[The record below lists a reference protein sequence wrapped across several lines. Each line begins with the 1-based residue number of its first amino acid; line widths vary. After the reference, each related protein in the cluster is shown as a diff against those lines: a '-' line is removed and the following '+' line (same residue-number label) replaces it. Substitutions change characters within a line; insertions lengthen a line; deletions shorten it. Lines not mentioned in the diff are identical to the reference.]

1 MEKVPEYNNPLVYQ
15 RADPYCYK
23 HTDGYYYFTA
33 SIPQYDLIEIRR
45 AKTLNYLEHADSK
58 IIWKKHFTG
67 RMGSHIWAPELHRI
81 DDAWYIYFAAGD
93 AEEVW
98 NIRVYALVCYDENP
112 MKGRWEECGMI
123 DVGEESFSLDMTTFV
138 HKGQR
143 YNLWAQT
150 KSSLPYSSVYIA
162 KFKNALERE
171 SEPMLLTTPEYD
183 WELRGIPVNEGP
195 AVLVRNGKI
204 FVTYSAANTG
214 ANYCMGLMW
223 CDENDDPM
231 DINSWHKS
239 EEPVFKTS
247 ALNSQYGPGH
257 NSLTTDNGY
266 DVMLYHARSY
276 ERIKGDPLHDPN
288 RHARAMVITY
298 DENGF
303 PIFGTPRQDTW
314 KDE

>member
-1 MEKVPEYNNPLVYQ
+1 MKSLPEYNNPLVYQ
-15 RADPYCYK
+15 RADPYCYY

-33 SIPQYDLIEIRR
+33 SVPQYDLIEIRR
-45 AKTLNYLEHADSK
+45 AKTLNYLEHADSR
-58 IIWKKHFTG
+58 IIWKKHFSG

-81 DDAWYIYFAAGD
+81 DGAWYIYFAAGD

-98 NIRVYALVCYDENP
+98 NIRPYALVCYDENP
-112 MKGRWEECGMI
+112 MKGRWTECGMI

-150 KSSLPYSSVYIA
+150 TEKVPYSSVYIA

-171 SEPMLLTTPEYD
+171 SEPMLLTTPEYE
-183 WELRGIPVNEGP
+183 WEKRGIWVNEGP
-195 AVLVRNGKI
+195 AVLIRSGKI

-214 ANYCMGLMW
+214 ANYCMGLLW
-223 CDENDDPM
+223 CDEDSDPM
-231 DINSWHKS
+231 DKSSWHKS
-239 EEPVFKTS
+239 EKPVFKTN
-247 ALNSQYGPGH
+247 AENGQFGPGH
-257 NSLTTDNGY
+257 NSFTTDCGY
-266 DVMLYHARSY
+266 DVMLYHARAY

-298 DENGF
+298 DDNGF
-303 PIFGTPRQDTW
+303 PVFGEPRPDTW

>member
-1 MEKVPEYNNPLVYQ
+1 MEKSLEYNNPLVYQ
-15 RADPYCYK
+15 RADPYCYL

-33 SIPQYDLIEIRR
+33 SVPQYDLIEIRR
-45 AKTLNYLEHADSK
+45 AKTLNYLEHADSR
-58 IIWKKHFTG
+58 IIWKKHFSG

-81 DDAWYIYFAAGD
+81 DGAWYIYFAAGD

-98 NIRVYALVCYDENP
+98 NIRVYALVCHDENP
-112 MKGRWEECGMI
+112 MKGRWDECGMI

-150 KSSLPYSSVYIA
+150 TESVPYSSVYIA

-171 SEPMLLTTPEYD
+171 SAPMLLTTPEYE
-183 WELRGIPVNEGP
+183 WEKRGIWVNEGP
-195 AVLVRNGKI
+195 AVLIRNGKI

-223 CDENDDPM
+223 CDENADPM
-231 DINSWHKS
+231 DKSAWHKS
-239 EEPVFKTS
+239 DKPVFRTS
-247 ALNSQYGPGH
+247 AENGQYGPGH
-257 NSLTTDNGY
+257 NSFTTDGGR
-266 DVMLYHARSY
+266 DIMLYHARSY

-288 RHARAMVITY
+288 RHARAMVVEY

-303 PIFGTPRQDTW
+303 PGFGEPRPDTW

>member
-1 MEKVPEYNNPLVYQ
+1 MGKTPEYNNPLVYQ

-33 SIPQYDLIEIRR
+33 SVPQYDLIEIRR
-45 AKTLNYLEHADSK
+45 AKTLNYLEHADSR

-81 DDAWYIYFAAGD
+81 DGAWYIYFAAGD

-98 NIRVYALVCYDENP
+98 NIRPYALVCYDENP

-138 HKGQR
+138 HRGQR
-143 YNLWAQT
+143 YNIWAHT
-150 KSSLPYSSVYIA
+150 TSELPYSSLYMA

-171 SEPMLLTTPEYD
+171 SEPMLLTTPEYE
-183 WELRGIPVNEGP
+183 WEQRGIWVNEGP
-195 AVLVRNGKI
+195 AVLIRNGKI

-247 ALNSQYGPGH
+247 VENGQYGPGH
-257 NSLTTDNGY
+257 NCFTTDGEH

-298 DENGF
+298 DEKGF
-303 PIFGTPRQDTW
+303 PIFGTPQPDTW